1 MKIYRHRAIT
11 LANELARIALS
22 EVDAMSLQAAMI
34 NYDVL
39 RKVKEDYSALEKELF
54 KRIYGDVEKMN
65 EGTGTAHLAPISQ
78 AKSAASLAFILFP
91 TPLMGRKA
99 KSTPSSQ
106 SSSTSSITS

>member
-65 EGTGTAHLAPISQ
+65 EEEKKTLQ
-78 AKSAASLAFILFP
+78 AR
-91 TPLMGRKA
+91 RKYW
-99 KSTPSSQ
+99 KNSFVFVPENCGQ
-106 SSSTSSITS
+106 WDFR